1 MTSHPPTGI
10 EISYRLR
17 MLGWTQAALAR
28 ELGVTAGMVNNVVH
42 NRVTCHRVAQ
52 RIADLL
58 LQSIQSLWP
67 GRYEY
72 KPRSRKVSTPI
83 TLEGAPPCDNPEK

>member
-1 MTSHPPTGI
+1 MISPPPTGI
-10 EISYRLR
+10 EISYHLR

-28 ELGVTAGMVNNVVH
+28 DLGVTAGMVNNVVH

-58 LQSIQSLWP
+58 LQPIQSLWP

-72 KPRSRKVSTPI
+72 KPRSRRVSKPI
-83 TLEGAPPCDNPEK
+83 TVEGAPPGGNPEQ

>member
-1 MTSHPPTGI
+1 MTNQPLSGI
-10 EISYRLR
+10 QISYQLR

-28 ELGVTAGMVNNVVH
+28 ELGVSAGMVNNVIH

-52 RIADLL
+52 HMADLL
-58 LQSIQSLWP
+58 QQSIQSLWP

-72 KPRSRKVSTPI
+72 KPRSRKATTPTHPTGDAI
-83 TLEGAPPCDNPEK
+83 CNKPQT

>member
-1 MTSHPPTGI
+1 MASHPPTGI

-58 LQSIQSLWP
+58 LQPIQCLWP

-72 KPRSRKVSTPI
+72 KPRTRKVAKSITSEGTP
-83 TLEGAPPCDNPEK
+83 P

>member
-10 EISYRLR
+10 EINYRLR
-17 MLGWTQAALAR
+17 QLGWTQAALAR

-58 LQSIQSLWP
+58 VQPIQSLWP

-72 KPRSRKVSTPI
+72 KPRSRKVAKTTKS
-83 TLEGAPPCDNPEK
+83 EGDSL